1 MTFLNR
7 GDGKPEEQG
16 DRTKQVQDFAVRS
29 DLNHCLY
36 KKNSIFFRDA
46 VITIYMTTIGNCYTL
61 TFYLFVFIP
70 EPTISDILNMICYIS
85 LKHHL

>member
-29 DLNHCLY
+29 DLKHCLY
-36 KKNSIFFRDA
+36 EFFPDFFSGR
-46 VITIYMTTIGNCYTL
+46 GNNYLYFTMGNRYTL

-70 EPTISDILNMICYIS
+70 DLLYFTKTPFVINNFVF
-85 LKHHL
+85 